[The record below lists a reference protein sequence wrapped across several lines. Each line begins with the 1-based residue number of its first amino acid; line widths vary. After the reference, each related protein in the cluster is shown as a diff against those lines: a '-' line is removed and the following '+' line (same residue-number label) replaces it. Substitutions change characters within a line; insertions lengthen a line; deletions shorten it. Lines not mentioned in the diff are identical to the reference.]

1 MGIFGAVAGAR
12 ATEGGRYFEPDGE
25 YVVQIQA
32 CKHGKTRKGVDFFV
46 VECRVVESNISKL
59 PPKAECS
66 WMVTMDKDAAPG
78 NINAFICA
86 ATDCAPDDVDEAG
99 VLAIVGKDQPLAGD
113 LIRTSTFNKPT
124 KAGNPFT
131 RHVWKALTPDERK
144 RYAGMVAELNMQIK
158 K

>member
-1 MGIFGAVAGAR
+1 MGVFAKVAEAR

-25 YVVQIQA
+25 YVVEIQA
-32 CKHGKTRKGVDFFV
+32 CKHGKTRKGIDFFV
-46 VECRVVESNISKL
+46 VECKIVESNIEKL

-78 NINAFICA
+78 NINGFICA
-86 ATDCAPDDVDEAG
+86 ATGCAPDEVDEAG
-99 VLAIVGKDQPLAGD
+99 VLAIVGKEQPLAGT

-131 RHVWKALTPDERK
+131 RHVWKALTEKEQK
-144 RYAGMVAELNMQIK
+144 RYAEIAASLE
-158 K
+158 